1 MSPVLHL
8 IWTQE
13 ERKGALCTP
22 LWGPAVHKKRIQI
35 TLIISVCNYF
45 WKRKE
50 REPENLHWARF
61 INFQI
66 KDSGLCLTVPHWCP
80 FHSNPMLPQNPLWI
94 PTSAF
99 TQHALLLYLECPA
112 HHHFL
117 NLTPPSQPSSSPA
130 TSAENNYFLHTAF
143 GPRIWHISLGCS
155 AGISASLLFLT
166 SNSIR
171 SVLSR
176 DDSTC
181 PYSAHTCGADAQL
194 ELNECRDSPG
204 ISFKGILSV
213 YLLEE
218 LTHEQTWG
226 KHLIPSLIMS
236 WSTFY
241 MKPAVERKR
250 SWMMITGKTDSPSQN
265 HRASW

>member
-1 MSPVLHL
+1 
-8 IWTQE
+8 
-13 ERKGALCTP
+13 
-22 LWGPAVHKKRIQI
+22 
-35 TLIISVCNYF
+35 
-45 WKRKE
+45 
-50 REPENLHWARF
+50 
-61 INFQI
+61 
-66 KDSGLCLTVPHWCP
+66 
-80 FHSNPMLPQNPLWI
+80 MLPQNPLWI

-99 TQHALLLYLECPA
+99 TQHALLLYLECPT

-155 AGISASLLFLT
+155 AGISASLLFLA
-166 SNSIR
+166 SNSNL

-181 PYSAHTCGADAQL
+181 PYCPHMWSWCSTRVEWMSGL
-194 ELNECRDSPG
+194 PS
-204 ISFKGILSV
+204 ISFKSILSV

-226 KHLIPSLIMS
+226 KHLIPSLIMG
-236 WSTFY
+236 WSIFY
-241 MKPAVERKR
+241 MKAAAESNR
-250 SWMMITGKTDSPSQN
+250 SWMMITGKTDLPSQSIELLDSK
-265 HRASW
+265 R